1 MYAGAARQR
10 ARSRTSLVGGALSCA
25 LITGTLTACAVGPNY
40 HRPSAVI
47 STTFKENRGW
57 VPATPAQIPA
67 NQQWWT
73 IYNDPVLDSLE
84 SQVEVS
90 NQTLK
95 AAEAAYRSA
104 VQVVAAARGQL
115 FPDLNLAGTKSSSGE
130 SSGATQTAQ
139 TSAVGKTISPPPYV
153 RFSSVALEAQGS
165 WALDIWGKVR
175 RQIESDVDLAQVSA
189 AEVAAAQL
197 SAQVTLA
204 EDYFQMRASEQAIQ
218 IYETYIADLENALQI
233 VQNEVRAG
241 TDTLADVYAAQAQL
255 ESTQVAAINE
265 QQTRATFEHAI
276 AVLIGRP
283 PADLSIPAGP
293 FTTTVPVVPAGVP
306 SELLERRPDIAEAER
321 TMASDN
327 ALRGVATAAWFPSLT
342 ITGDVG
348 YSSGW
353 IAGLMSARNA
363 VWSFGPQLGE
373 TLFEGGTRLAQSREA
388 RATYD
393 EAVANY
399 RETVLSAFQS
409 VENDLV
415 TLRVLQQ
422 SNALDVTAVNAAQLS
437 EELYTNQFKAGI
449 VSYASVLTE
458 QTTRL
463 AAEVTLLAIQS
474 QQLVTSVDLIS
485 QVGGG
490 WSAAELNQRNEGV
503 PADGL
508 KKTADD

>member
-1 MYAGAARQR
+1 MSEGVSRPL
-10 ARSRTSLVGGALSCA
+10 ARSRMCLAGGALTCA
-25 LITGTLTACAVGPNY
+25 LITGMLSACAVGPNY
-40 HRPSAVI
+40 HRPAAIVSP
-47 STTFKENRGW
+47 SFKENRGW

-67 NQQWWT
+67 SQQWWA
-73 IYNDPVLDSLE
+73 IYHDPVLDSLE
-84 SQVEVS
+84 IQVEVS
-90 NQTLK
+90 NQNLK
-95 AAEAAYRSA
+95 AAEAAYRNA
-104 VQVVAAARGQL
+104 AQVVAAARGQL
-115 FPDLNLAGTKSSSGE
+115 LPDINLGLTGNHTGE
-130 SSGATQTAQ
+130 APGATSIQQ
-139 TSAVGKTISPPPYV
+139 TSAVGHTTAVPYV
-153 RFSSVALEAQGS
+153 KFTTVSLEAQGS

-189 AEVAAAQL
+189 AEVAGARL

-204 EDYFQMRASEQAIQ
+204 EDYFQMRASERAIR
-218 IYETYIADLENALQI
+218 IYDTYIADLENALQI

-276 AVLIGRP
+276 AVLIGQP
-283 PADLSIPAGP
+283 PADLSIPNGP
-293 FTTTVPVVPAGVP
+293 LTTTVPVVPAGLP

-321 TMASDN
+321 AMASDN

-342 ITGDVG
+342 MTGDFG
-348 YSSGW
+348 YNHNALSRLVSSDNS
-353 IAGLMSARNA
+353 L
-363 VWSFGPQLGE
+363 WSFGPQLAE
-373 TLFEGGTRLAQSREA
+373 TVFNGGARLAQSREA
-388 RATYD
+388 RAQYD
-393 EAVANY
+393 EAVADY
-399 RETVLSAFQS
+399 RQTVLSAFQS

-422 SNALDVTAVNAAQLS
+422 SDALDITAVNTALLS
-437 EELYTNQFKAGI
+437 EQLYTNQFKAGI

-474 QQLVTSVDLIS
+474 QQLVASVDLIS
-485 QVGGG
+485 QLGGG
-490 WSAAELNQRNEGV
+490 WSASELDQRNDGV

>member
-1 MYAGAARQR
+1 MSEVAARLWTRSRMFMVAGPIGCALVAGA
-10 ARSRTSLVGGALSCA
+10 
-25 LITGTLTACAVGPNY
+25 LTACAVGPNY
-40 HRPSAVI
+40 HRPSAIV
-47 STTFKENRGW
+47 SQDFKENRGW
-57 VPATPAQIPA
+57 EPATPAQIPA
-67 NQQWWT
+67 DQQWWT
-73 IYNDPVLDSLE
+73 IYNDPELNSLE

-95 AAEAAYRSA
+95 ANEAAYRA
-104 VQVVAAARGQL
+104 ALQVVAAERGQL
-115 FPDLNLAGTKSSSGE
+115 LPAIDLGLTGTRSGE
-130 SSGATQTAQ
+130 NGGALSTES
-139 TSAVGKTISPPPYV
+139 TSAVGKAISTT
-153 RFSSVALEAQGS
+153 SVKYTDITLEGQGS
-165 WALDIWGKVR
+165 WALDVWGKVR

-218 IYETYIADLENALQI
+218 IYSTYIADLENALQI

-241 TDTLADVYAAQAQL
+241 TDTLADVYAAQTQL
-255 ESTQVAAINE
+255 ESTQVSMINE
-265 QQTRATFEHAI
+265 QLTRATYEHAI

-283 PADLSIPAGP
+283 PAQLSIAAGSL
-293 FTTTVPVVPAGVP
+293 TTTVPVVPAGLP

-342 ITGDVG
+342 LTGDFG
-348 YSSGW
+348 YSHSSL
-353 IAGLMSARNA
+353 AGLVNSSNSL
-363 VWSFGPQLGE
+363 WSFGGSAAQ
-373 TLFEGGTRLAQSREA
+373 TLFNGGALLAQSREA
-388 RATYD
+388 RAQYD

-399 RETVLSAFQS
+399 RQTVLSAFQS

-422 SNALDVTAVNAAQLS
+422 SDALDVTAVNAAELS
-437 EELYTNQFKAGI
+437 EQLYTNQFKAGI

-485 QVGGG
+485 QLGGG
-490 WSAAELNQRNEGV
+490 WSASELNQRNEGV

-508 KKTADD
+508 RKTADD